1 MSSINKFAEED
12 SEPVYSCP
20 KNGRPYTTGE
30 EIFNSVSH
38 GIGALL
44 SIAAIVLLI
53 VFSPKRP
60 MVITSLSIYG
70 ASLILLYVM
79 SCLYH
84 AFTNMRVKKLFQ
96 IFDHSSIYL
105 LIAGTYTPYCLV
117 CLGGAF
123 GWTLFG
129 IIWGLAVLGITIYSV
144 FGNRMRKLSSITYV
158 VMGWI
163 VLIAFIPL
171 RKALPPL
178 SFSMMILGGLAYT
191 MGFPFYAAKK
201 AKWAH
206 SVFHL
211 FVLTASILHFF
222 SVFFAVRA

>member
-1 MSSINKFAEED
+1 
-12 SEPVYSCP
+12 
-20 KNGRPYTTGE
+20 
-30 EIFNSVSH
+30 
-38 GIGALL
+38 
-44 SIAAIVLLI
+44 
-53 VFSPKRP
+53 
-60 MVITSLSIYG
+60 
-70 ASLILLYVM
+70 
-79 SCLYH
+79 
-84 AFTNMRVKKLFQ
+84 
-96 IFDHSSIYL
+96 
-105 LIAGTYTPYCLV
+105 
-117 CLGGAF
+117 
-123 GWTLFG
+123 
-129 IIWGLAVLGITIYSV
+129 
-144 FGNRMRKLSSITYV
+144 MRKLSSITYV
-158 VMGWI
+158 VMGWL